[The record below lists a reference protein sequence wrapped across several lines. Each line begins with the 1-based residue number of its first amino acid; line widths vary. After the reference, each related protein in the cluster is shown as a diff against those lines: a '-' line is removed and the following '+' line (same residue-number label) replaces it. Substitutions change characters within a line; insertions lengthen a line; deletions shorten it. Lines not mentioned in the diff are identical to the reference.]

1 MLFNSVEYL
10 IFFPTVVLVYFLL
23 PYRHRWMLL
32 LVSSYYFYMAWKP
45 IYIVL
50 IVFSTI
56 ISYYYS
62 LKISNSKSQKK
73 KKVYLWTSLFFN
85 LSVLFVFKYFNF
97 FNHTTQEIFNHFGIN
112 FYLPDFRLLLP
123 MGISF
128 YTFQTLSYTIDVYR
142 GTTKAESH
150 LGIYALFVT
159 FFPQLVAGPIERS
172 DNLLPQFREKH
183 DFDYDNAVE
192 GLILIAIGMFKKV
205 VIADRLAI
213 LVNNVY
219 NNVESFSGMS
229 LIIATVF
236 FTFQIYCDFSGY
248 SQIAIGSAKLMGFRL
263 MENFK
268 RPYLA
273 KSIGEFWDRWHISLS
288 TWFRDYVY
296 IPLGGNRVSKP
307 RHYFN
312 LVFTFLVSGLWH
324 GANYTFL
331 TWGLVHGLLSAIS
344 NLTAKMRF
352 RFKKVFRMDRFNF
365 ILNPLRVLYMF
376 LVANLTW
383 VLFRANSLQDA
394 KYVFSNLFKG
404 DFTNFFETGISLG
417 LDEYQFTIA
426 LITIGLLIVI
436 QILEEFKGDLYK
448 LIRKSNFLLRW
459 LFYIGISIS
468 IVIFG
473 VFGSAEFIYFQF

>member
-10 IFFPTVVLVYFLL
+10 IFFPTVVLLYFLL
-23 PYRHRWMLL
+23 NHKYRWIILL
-32 LVSSYYFYMAWKP
+32 AASYYFYMAWKP

-50 IVFSTI
+50 IVFSTL
-56 ISYYYS
+56 ISYYFS
-62 LKISNSKSQKK
+62 LKIGGTDNKKVKK
-73 KKVYLWTSLFFN
+73 KYLLISLLGN
-85 LSVLFVFKYFNF
+85 LSMLFIFKYFNF
-97 FNHTTQEIFNHFGIN
+97 FNHTTQDLLNYFGIN

-128 YTFQTLSYTIDVYR
+128 YTFQTLSYTIDVYK
-142 GTTKAESH
+142 GTIKPERH
-150 LGIYALFVT
+150 FGIYALFVT

-172 DNLLPQFREKH
+172 DNLLPQFREVHK
-183 DFDYDNAVE
+183 FDYDNTVE

-219 NNVESFSGMS
+219 NNVESFTGLS
-229 LIIATVF
+229 LVIATIF

-248 SQIAIGSAKLMGFRL
+248 SQIAIGSAKIMGFRL
-263 MENFK
+263 MENFR

-288 TWFRDYVY
+288 TWFRDYIY
-296 IPLGGNRVSKP
+296 IPLGGNRVSKT

-312 LVFTFLVSGLWH
+312 LIFTFLVSGLWH
-324 GANYTFL
+324 GANYTFVV
-331 TWGLVHGLLSAIS
+331 WGLVHGLLSALS

-352 RFKKVFRMDRFNF
+352 RFKKVFKMDRFNF
-365 ILNPLRVLYMF
+365 ILNPLRIIYMF

-383 VLFRANSLQDA
+383 VLFRANSIEDA

-404 DFTNFFETGISLG
+404 DFSNFFQTGINLG

-426 LITIGLLIVI
+426 LISIGLLIAI

-448 LIRKSNFLLRW
+448 LVRKSNFLFRW
-459 LFYIGISIS
+459 LFYIGISLS